1 MGLVRP
7 GLLGLDWLGL
17 HCWRSLGWGCEMR
30 RGNSFG
36 VLMSSLVTALVISP
50 TLQQR
55 FIFI

>member
-17 HCWRSLGWGCEMR
+17 HCWRSLGWGCEMK
-30 RGNSFG
+30 RGNDFG

-50 TLQQR
+50 TLLKIQD
-55 FIFI
+55 